1 MFALIIAYIATAVAM
16 AVLDAIWLTIMA
28 NIVYRPV
35 IGDMML
41 DGFRVGPAVVFYLLY
56 VVGAVYFA
64 VRPAL
69 AAGAWSTALLN
80 GALFGFFAYMTYD
93 LTNQATLRNW
103 STTLSATDIAWGTL
117 LTAVAATAGY
127 AAAARFGG
135 A

>member
-1 MFALIIAYIATAVAM
+1 MFALIVAYIATAVAM
-16 AVLDAIWLTIMA
+16 AVLDAAWLTIMA

-41 DGFRVGPAVVFYLLY
+41 DGFRVVPAVVFYLLY

-103 STTLSATDIAWGTL
+103 SSTLSATDIAWGTV
-117 LTAVAATAGY
+117 LTAIAATAGY
-127 AAAARFGG
+127 AAAVRFGG